1 MRAPTSELTTLMPE
15 APSADCAP
23 ELACL
28 MMERELDA
36 LLRDIE
42 AARERLRRGPG
53 RLDWRRGDVQEPT
66 ENDERVAL
74 AEKRVIVIRPV
85 EPSDGPE
92 LIRLFVRLGALSRF
106 RRFLTPLEHLSR
118 RQVEYLTCVDH
129 RSHEALIAFDAGTDE
144 GIGIARYL
152 CDPRDLRRAR
162 FAVAVVDVWQG
173 RGVGAALLARLRARA
188 WDSGIDSLDGSTVA
202 SNAAARGLQALSTV
216 NPRAGTLH
224 LSIRPHDAD
233 PVTVWLLRSK
243 ALGMTSERRSEGAI
257 RPERKAPHSVALP
270 LPATYAGALA
280 EDSDQPG
287 P

>member
-1 MRAPTSELTTLMPE
+1 MPE

-36 LLRDIE
+36 LSRDIE

-53 RLDWRRGDVQEPT
+53 RLDWHRGDVQRAT
-66 ENDERVAL
+66 ENDDRVAL
-74 AEKRVIVIRPV
+74 AEERVIVIRPV

-92 LIRLFVRLGALSRF
+92 LIRLFARLGALSRF

-118 RQVEYLTCVDH
+118 RQVEFLTCVDH
-129 RSHEALIAFDAGTDE
+129 RSHEALIAFDAETDE

-162 FAVAVVDVWQG
+162 FAVGVVDVWQG

-188 WDSGIDSLDGSTVA
+188 LDNGIDSLSGSTVA
-202 SNAAARGLQALSTV
+202 SNAAARGLQARSTV

-224 LSIRPHDAD
+224 LSIRPRDAD
-233 PVTVWLLRSK
+233 PVTASLLPSE
-243 ALGMTSERRSEGAI
+243 ALGMMSERRSEAVVRGAG
-257 RPERKAPHSVALP
+257 ECKAPHSVVVPVLA
-270 LPATYAGALA
+270 AYAGSLN
-280 EDSDQPG
+280 EDSGQPE

>member
-1 MRAPTSELTTLMPE
+1 MPE

-36 LLRDIE
+36 LSLDIE

-53 RLDWRRGDVQEPT
+53 RLDWRRGDVQGPT

-74 AEKRVIVIRPV
+74 AEERVIVIRPV
-85 EPSDGPE
+85 EPSDGRE
-92 LIRLFVRLGALSRF
+92 LIRLFARLGALSRF
-106 RRFLTPLEHLSR
+106 RRFLAPLEHLSR

-129 RSHEALIAFDAGTDE
+129 RSHEALIAFDAKTDE

-162 FAVAVVDVWQG
+162 FAVAVVDAWHG
-173 RGVGAALLARLRARA
+173 RGAGAALLARLRERA
-188 WDSGIDSLDGSTVA
+188 LDNGIDSLSGSTVA
-202 SNAAARGLQALSTV
+202 SNAAARGLQATSVV
-216 NPRAGTLH
+216 NPRAGTLL
-224 LSIRPHDAD
+224 LSIRPRDAD
-233 PVTVWLLRSK
+233 PFTVSLLASQ
-243 ALGMTSERRSEGAI
+243 ALGMTSERRSEGAV
-257 RPERKAPHSVALP
+257 RGADERKASHPVVLP
-270 LPATYAGALA
+270 LPPAYVGALD

-287 P
+287 A